1 MLIMRL
7 VDFKVLFLFY
17 LIICVFKFMKKV
29 WIYYYFN
36 YICIRGIGYYLCME
50 FCLMIFGFYI
60 NV

>member
-17 LIICVFKFMKKV
+17 LIICVFKFMKKE
-29 WIYYYFN
+29 WIYYYL
-36 YICIRGIGYYLCME
+36 IIRGIGYYLCME